1 VLVAFVRNEYPIAKD
16 RLERAYQQS
25 FGAVLKWIEKRS
37 DPATSVID
45 TATTVGAKVARP
57 FCKDR
62 KFRLLREQARNVG
75 LVDQLVPMHRALQD
89 FDTDLIL
96 LMTVGNADAK
106 ITAEAAVT
114 FEDLVAAE
122 ARSDSHSTVQEATA
136 DAESF
141 DQLSLMRLVRLVRS
155 SSMQELERARDSANI
170 FHEFAKALGPL
181 AKRQFGAVRAF
192 AWLTLGSANDRTVA
206 FLIPGFVWIR
216 HRHGKKIDA
225 TIAFMA
231 EWTPYFTAANIVL
244 DELPS
249 ELHVIAEPNGYESL
263 TPAQQRR
270 VATHLAHLETAHP
283 RELELARN
291 PPAVPELLR

>member
-1 VLVAFVRNEYPIAKD
+1 
-16 RLERAYQQS
+16 
-25 FGAVLKWIEKRS
+25 
-37 DPATSVID
+37 
-45 TATTVGAKVARP
+45 
-57 FCKDR
+57 
-62 KFRLLREQARNVG
+62 
-75 LVDQLVPMHRALQD
+75 
-89 FDTDLIL
+89 
-96 LMTVGNADAK
+96 MTVGNADAK

-216 HRHGKKIDA
+216 HSVPGTGRRL
-225 TIAFMA
+225 MPRSLS
-231 EWTPYFTAANIVL
+231 W
-244 DELPS
+244 
-249 ELHVIAEPNGYESL
+249 PNGLL
-263 TPAQQRR
+263 TSRLQTLCSTSYRASC
-270 VATHLAHLETAHP
+270 T
-283 RELELARN
+283 
-291 PPAVPELLR
+291 